1 MRRCRLPLG
10 RLAAWGPGA
19 DAWEFIFPAGRQLP
33 HLKELDISYV
43 QVPYGGPASA
53 PDGTRLLKCCP
64 GLQSLKM
71 RDLHYTT
78 ENMAPLKQLSGLHT
92 LALYSNRIY
101 FLTAALEVVGQMT
114 RLQELA
120 LHAEDCRVERLLQ
133 QLTGLRQL
141 TKLDCLGSFDFHPPA
156 VRMQNVSS

>member
-1 MRRCRLPLG
+1 
-10 RLAAWGPGA
+10 
-19 DAWEFIFPAGRQLP
+19 
-33 HLKELDISYV
+33 
-43 QVPYGGPASA
+43 
-53 PDGTRLLKCCP
+53 
-64 GLQSLKM
+64 M

-92 LALYSNRIY
+92 LALSNRIY
-101 FLTAALEVVGQMT
+101 FLTEALEVVGQMT

-141 TKLDCLGSFDFHPPA
+141 TKLDCLGSFDFRLPA